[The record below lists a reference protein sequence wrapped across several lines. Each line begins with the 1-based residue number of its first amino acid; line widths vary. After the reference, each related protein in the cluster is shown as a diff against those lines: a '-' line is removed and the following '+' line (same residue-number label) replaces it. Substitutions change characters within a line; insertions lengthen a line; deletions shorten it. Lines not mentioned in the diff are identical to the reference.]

1 MHLVILG
8 LEKFLSMEMCKIFNF
23 FLDDE
28 PWMVR
33 PTLIDLNPVE
43 LNYYSFMISLD
54 ECSGSCMFYL
64 QNYVFQKKQKK

>member
-8 LEKFLSMEMCKIFNF
+8 LEKFLSMEMCKIFSF
-23 FLDDE
+23 FKNNE

-33 PTLIDLNPVE
+33 PTLIDFNPAE

-54 ECSGSCMFYL
+54 ECNGSCMFYL
-64 QNYVFQKKQKK
+64 QKYVFQKKRKK